1 MTFMR
6 HLDLESGED
15 EEDEEE
21 ADDADMAVDTERVQ
35 DLRQRLDL
43 ARQKIDSELDKGA
56 VRDKELVA
64 AYERRVEDLRKE
76 LEVLAEMH
84 RHVNSQATLNSI
96 GQSIEQAI
104 RDHGDGIV
112 EAINE
117 GIVREIADQG
127 SELLEYLNNR

>member
-1 MTFMR
+1 MQ
-6 HLDLESGED
+6 
-15 EEDEEE
+15 

-76 LEVLAEMH
+76 LEVLAGATTSNIVCEGLA
-84 RHVNSQATLNSI
+84 RNHVSKSI
-96 GQSIEQAI
+96 AKSHI
-104 RDHGDGIV
+104 
-112 EAINE
+112 
-117 GIVREIADQG
+117 
-127 SELLEYLNNR
+127 S

>member
-1 MTFMR
+1 MQ
-6 HLDLESGED
+6 
-15 EEDEEE
+15 

-76 LEVLAEMH
+76 LEVLAGATTSN
-84 RHVNSQATLNSI
+84 HVSKSI
-96 GQSIEQAI
+96 AKSHI
-104 RDHGDGIV
+104 
-112 EAINE
+112 
-117 GIVREIADQG
+117 
-127 SELLEYLNNR
+127 S